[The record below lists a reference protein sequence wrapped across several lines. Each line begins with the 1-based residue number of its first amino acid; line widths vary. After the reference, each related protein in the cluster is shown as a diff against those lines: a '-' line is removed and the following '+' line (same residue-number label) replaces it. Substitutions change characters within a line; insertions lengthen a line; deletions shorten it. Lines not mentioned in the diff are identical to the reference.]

1 MPAGWRWDGEDIAL
15 QGSWRIWPGDV
26 ILVMLAVTAA
36 LVMRRHL
43 HRATG
48 LPGTPRIGDRVAG
61 SVGWA
66 AG

>member
-1 MPAGWRWDGEDIAL
+1 M
-15 QGSWRIWPGDV
+15 